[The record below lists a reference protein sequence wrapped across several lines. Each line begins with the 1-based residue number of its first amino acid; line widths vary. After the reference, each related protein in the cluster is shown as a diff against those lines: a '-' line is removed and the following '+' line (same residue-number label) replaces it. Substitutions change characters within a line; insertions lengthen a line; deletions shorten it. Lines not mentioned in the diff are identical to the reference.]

1 MFTQTTT
8 TLAANTVAYR
18 TRTNQAHTPIL
29 AAANVRLRG
38 ERVYRAAG
46 APESTQFVHNAHTY
60 TIKRVTVYTDQDGD
74 TNHVLKIDAKL

>member
-8 TLAANTVAYR
+8 TLAANAAAYR
-18 TRTNQAHTPIL
+18 TRTNQAHTPLL

-60 TIKRVTVYTDQDGD
+60 TITRTTITTDPDGD
-74 TNHVLKIDAKL
+74 TIHVIEIDAKL